1 MIIGPMFSG
10 KSTELIN
17 ILQELVESGN
27 SIEND
32 IIVVNHNSD
41 NRFDDRE
48 YIVSHD

>member
-10 KSTELIN
+10 KSTALIN
-17 ILQELVESGN
+17 ILQDLVSSGC
-27 SIEND
+27 SVDND